1 MKICVS
7 RSAALA
13 ATMLSLACVSAGY
26 CAVTAFSI
34 RLAFGFSRDLGG
46 LAVGFWL
53 AYYGAHSIKL
63 ISKFATRNEK
73 L

>member
-1 MKICVS
+1 MKIRVS

-13 ATMLSLACVSAGY
+13 ATMLALACVAAGY
-26 CAVTAFSI
+26 FTVTAFSI

-53 AYYGAHSIKL
+53 AYYGANGIKI
-63 ISKFATRNEK
+63 ISKFTNPK
-73 L
+73 